1 VTTSFESAARGLRAA
16 AASTGEHDMVAWIA
30 RHGKE
35 EGELLRRYERF
46 AREAPSAVTRYL
58 VHLILEDERRHHQVL
73 AEIAHTIAWGSLA
86 DVEAALP
93 RMVEGAADDELI
105 KQTRELL
112 ASEKKD
118 RAELRRLRRR
128 LRSYTGTV
136 WPFLID
142 LMLLD
147 TDKHSRILR
156 YIIRHRPG

>member
-1 VTTSFESAARGLRAA
+1 VTTSFESAARGLRAV

-30 RHGKE
+30 RHGEE
-35 EGELLRRYERF
+35 EGALLRRYERF

-86 DVEAALP
+86 DVEPALP

-136 WPFLID
+136 WPFLVD

>member
-1 VTTSFESAARGLRAA
+1 
-16 AASTGEHDMVAWIA
+16 
-30 RHGKE
+30 
-35 EGELLRRYERF
+35 
-46 AREAPSAVTRYL
+46 
-58 VHLILEDERRHHQVL
+58 
-73 AEIAHTIAWGSLA
+73 
-86 DVEAALP
+86 
-93 RMVEGAADDELI
+93 MVEGAGDDALI
-105 KQTRELL
+105 AQTRELL

-128 LRSYTGTV
+128 LRAYSGTI